1 MSNRA
6 SHSAQEPDY
15 QRIRDVLVRCV
26 RKTCPP
32 DLVSQVDDIV
42 QHAVARLV
50 TRLRDSDG
58 GLDFGSGY
66 LWRVANH
73 AVIDEI
79 RRRRPRREDPMPDA
93 DAMVGTGHDPERS
106 LQGRRITAGID
117 ACLAGVNAERRG
129 ALGLYLQGL
138 SVPEIS
144 VALRCD
150 RKRAENLVYR
160 GLADLRK
167 CLLAKGLRP

>member
-1 MSNRA
+1 MTSGAPRA
-6 SHSAQEPDY
+6 SEEPDY
-15 QRIRDVLVRCV
+15 HRLREVLARCV
-26 RKTCPP
+26 RKACPP

-42 QHAVARLV
+42 QHAIARLIKR
-50 TRLRDSDG
+50 TRESNAPLDLR
-58 GLDFGSGY
+58 SGY

-79 RRRRPRREDPMPDA
+79 RRRRPRKEDPVPDTDVLA
-93 DAMVGTGHDPERS
+93 GSAGDPERS
-106 LQGRRITAGID
+106 VHDRQITDGIQ
-117 ACLAGVNAERRG
+117 ACLAGVAPERRA

-138 SVPEIS
+138 SIPEVA

-150 RKRAENLVYR
+150 TKRADNLVYR
-160 GLADLRK
+160 GLTKLRR